1 MSKLLSSINFFEK
14 DFLQNVT
21 LNLCFDLF
29 RFSVRP
35 YEKITYTLHY
45 YWYLHSVNCGNHSF
59 SPIS

>member
-1 MSKLLSSINFFEK
+1 MLKIFEK